1 MRSLLNKWSL
11 IILTGILSTSCV
23 PLKRVSYVQSKDHL
37 TDSEVEKLYFVGT
50 PQDNLIR
57 PGDELYIRITSA
69 DESPTS
75 LTGLTADRY
84 ISDPSLM
91 SYIVNPEGAIKLP
104 YIGRI
109 QVTDLTLGQ
118 ASDSIESSLSQYL
131 NYPSVFIKFVN
142 NKITVLGEVNRPGV
156 YLFNYKNV
164 NILQAVGYANDI
176 GIFGNRKRVLLIREE
191 GIVKTKHYLDVTS
204 DKIFESPW
212 YLLKSNDIV
221 YVEPLR
227 RKKWDMNTIPYNLIL
242 SVISTGIVIVT
253 FINTKP

>member
-118 ASDSIESSLSQYL
+118 ASDSIENSLSQYL

-191 GIVKTKHYLDVTS
+191 GIVKTKHYLDMTS

-242 SVISTGIVIVT
+242 SIISTGIVILT